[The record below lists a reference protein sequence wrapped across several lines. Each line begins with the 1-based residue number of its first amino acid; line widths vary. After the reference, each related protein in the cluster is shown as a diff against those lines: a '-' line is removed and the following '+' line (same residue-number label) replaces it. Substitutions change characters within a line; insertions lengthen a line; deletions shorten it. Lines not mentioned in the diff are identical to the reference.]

1 MKILIVSFYYTP
13 EMGAAPSR
21 ITNMAEALHE
31 KGAKVDVLTCLPNYP
46 KGKIFDGYRHRFSKR
61 EEINGVNV
69 FRYWTYA
76 TVSKNPLLRLLGML
90 SFALDIWLFAFRIK
104 RVRSYDR
111 IIIQSPPLM
120 VSFSAVLLF
129 RCLYRRMTVLNISD
143 LWPLSAVELGALKEG
158 SLYYKILA
166 GMERFIY
173 RHASACQG
181 QSQEILNHVKSFGI
195 KKPFFLY
202 RNLQPGVSKVNDNT
216 NADRSCLKLVY
227 AGLLGVAQD
236 ILGMIEHINFKEL
249 GAELHIYGGGNQ
261 VEDIEAYVK
270 THDCGVLFHGY
281 KSKDEI
287 TRILSTFHASIVPL
301 VVSIK
306 GAVPSKIFDLLPH
319 GTPILFCGGGEGE
332 QIVTSRGFGFVSAPG
347 NYDMLK
353 ENILRLKNLSDADY
367 LALRKNCLDASKG
380 EFSFDKQMQNYYQF
394 LKSLKN

>member
-1 MKILIVSFYYTP
+1 MKILIVSFYYVP

-31 KGAKVDVLTCLPNYP
+31 KGAQVDVLTCLPNYP
-46 KGKIFDGYRHRFSKR
+46 KGKIFDGYKHRFSKC
-61 EEINGVNV
+61 EEINGVTI

-90 SFALDIWLFAFRIK
+90 LFSLNIWLFALNVR

-111 IIIQSPPLM
+111 VVIQTPPLM
-120 VSFSAVLLF
+120 VGFSAVLLF
-129 RCLYRRMTVLNISD
+129 RCLYRRKTILNISD
-143 LWPLSAVELGALKEG
+143 LWPLSAVELGAVKNG

-181 QSQEILNHVKSFGI
+181 QSQEILNHVKSFGLN
-195 KKPFFLY
+195 KPLFLY
-202 RNLQPGVSKVNDNT
+202 RNLQRCTPDINESFT
-216 NADRSCLKLVY
+216 SDRTCLKLVY

-236 ILGMIEHINFKEL
+236 ILGMIEQINFKEL
-249 GAELHIYGGGNQ
+249 GAELHLYGGGNQ
-261 VEDIEAYVK
+261 TTAIETYIK
-270 THDCGVLFHGY
+270 HHDCGVVFHGY
-281 KSKDEI
+281 KPKDEI
-287 TRILSTFHASIVPL
+287 SSILSSFHASIVPL

-332 QIVTSRGFGFVSAPG
+332 QIVTSHSFGFVSSPG
-347 NYDMLK
+347 DYNKLK
-353 ENILRLKNLSDADY
+353 DNILKLKALSEKEY
-367 LALRKNCLDASKG
+367 LSMRRICQEASKN
-380 EFSFDKQMQNYYQF
+380 EFSFEKQMQRYDIF
-394 LKSLKN
+394 LKSLS